1 MSSSKASSFSVE
13 TDRLW
18 SRGVPIDIAIDL
30 SFPRGRR
37 SGARARARA
46 LSCAAIG
53 LGLCI
58 PPASIAWMHER
69 MHVYGF
75 TLRDRVS
82 QTDVTVRLRDA
93 DAGCATRRH
102 SNPYWRL
109 EDGGCW
115 LDLERAVSTLAS
127 CLVFC
132 VFALLAIPR
141 DEMRPWPLP
150 KHCVFGRRPDLI
162 LESLV
167 SNICFDVGY
176 SYCSHCARD
185 IAFRS
190 SASTSHD
197 LI

>member
-115 LDLERAVSTLAS
+115 LDLERAVSTLARVS
-127 CLVFC
+127 S
-132 VFALLAIPR
+132 FAFLHY
-141 DEMRPWPLP
+141 WPFP
-150 KHCVFGRRPDLI
+150 ETRCAHGHCQ
-162 LESLV
+162 S
-167 SNICFDVGY
+167 
-176 SYCSHCARD
+176 
-185 IAFRS
+185 IAFL
-190 SASTSHD
+190 AGGQT
-197 LI
+197 